1 MEPGGLASTH
11 PHCSHPV
18 PTPSLC
24 PRHKST
30 SQILV
35 KYILVLYVT
44 LTAYTVTSGPSLLSA
59 PFLPRDLPP
68 PQPQG
73 RRFLPLGSLC
83 GHCSVSQPFHAP
95 VTCSGGAVRAPDG
108 ALASPRSICSPL
120 SLHGLDAPPGP
131 SAAPSGAAA
140 PPGTTF
146 LLCVIPSFC
155 RSISPSSFLREG
167 RCWAKRC
174 VVLRPRPA
182 FPPVLSSPVGF
193 GLTSCTILWL
203 SLDWH

>member
-1 MEPGGLASTH
+1 MEPAGLASTH

-24 PRHKST
+24 P

-44 LTAYTVTSGPSLLSA
+44 LTAYTVTSGPSLLFT
-59 PFLPRDLPP
+59 PFLPYDLPP

-73 RRFLPLGSLC
+73 RRFLPLGSLY

-120 SLHGLDAPPGP
+120 SLHRLDAPTPGL

-155 RSISPSSFLREG
+155 
-167 RCWAKRC
+167 
-174 VVLRPRPA
+174 
-182 FPPVLSSPVGF
+182 
-193 GLTSCTILWL
+193 
-203 SLDWH
+203 

>member
-59 PFLPRDLPP
+59 PFLPRDLLP

-108 ALASPRSICSPL
+108 ALLLR
-120 SLHGLDAPPGP
+120 AP
-131 SAAPSGAAA
+131 
-140 PPGTTF
+140 F
-146 LLCVIPSFC
+146 
-155 RSISPSSFLREG
+155 
-167 RCWAKRC
+167 
-174 VVLRPRPA
+174 VLRCPSTVWTPPRARPPPPRAPLPLLGPRFFFALFPHFAEAYPPA
-182 FPPVLSSPVGF
+182 VS
-193 GLTSCTILWL
+193 
-203 SLDWH
+203 